1 MCEPTCQSEPNEACP
16 LGCGPPKCE
25 CLPGFVRD
33 QGRCIRRDQCPASEP
48 PQTCGRNEHFVA
60 CSSMCEPTCQSEPN
74 EACPLGC
81 GPPKCECLPGFVR
94 DQGSSMC
101 EPTCQSEPNE
111 ACPLGCGPPKC
122 ECLPGFVRDQGRC
135 IRRDQC
141 PASEPPQM
149 CGPNERFAACS
160 SMCEPTCQSEPNEAC
175 ALGCGAP
182 KCECLPGFVRDQGRC
197 IRRDQCPA
205 SEPPQT
211 CGRNEHFVTCSSMCE
226 PTCLSRPNEP
236 CPRGCG
242 PPKCECLSG
251 FVRYEGRCI
260 RRDQCPASADAVLV
274 CQHDSQCPTGTTCV
288 NGNCVSEGPKTNAP
302 VSVQNQLKA
311 CTANNDCERDSVCFE
326 GFCHHI
332 DMKK

>member
-1 MCEPTCQSEPNEACP
+1 MLDASQQLKQPKAHLCSVNEEYVACSSMCEPTCTSPPNQPCP
-16 LGCGPPKCE
+16 AGCGPPKCQ
-25 CLPGFVRD
+25 CRSGFVRHG
-33 QGRCIRRDQCPASEP
+33 GRCITRNQCPASGLHTELGTSLSSEFGFRAHSITEP
-48 PQTCGRNEHFVA
+48 PQTCGRNEHFV
-60 CSSMCEPTCQSEPN
+60 TC
-74 EACPLGC
+74 
-81 GPPKCECLPGFVR
+81 
-94 DQGSSMC
+94 SSMC

-141 PASEPPQM
+141 PASGELYRLRTELFRNESSESCFRARSITEPPQM

-226 PTCLSRPNEP
+226 PTCQSEPNEA
-236 CPRGCG
+236 CPLGCG
-242 PPKCECLSG
+242 PPKCECLPG
-251 FVRYEGRCI
+251 FVRDQGRCI
-260 RRDQCPASADAVLV
+260 RRDQCPASGEL
-274 CQHDSQCPTGTTCV
+274 
-288 NGNCVSEGPKTNAP
+288 
-302 VSVQNQLKA
+302 
-311 CTANNDCERDSVCFE
+311 
-326 GFCHHI
+326 
-332 DMKK
+332 